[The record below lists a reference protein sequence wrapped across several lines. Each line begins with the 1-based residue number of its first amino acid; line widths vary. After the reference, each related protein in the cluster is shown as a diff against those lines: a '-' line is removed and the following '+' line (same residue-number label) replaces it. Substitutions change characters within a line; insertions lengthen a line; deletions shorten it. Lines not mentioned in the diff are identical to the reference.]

1 MRHRRPPRPYGCPAY
16 PHVLSWGIISHHK
29 TIRFVR
35 NYHGGDWAPYHEKW
49 KKRFGLLEMAY
60 AQGRA
65 VVFPKRIGLRL
76 RGRGLAKFIEMI
88 RKRIDV
94 NLCLAEQ
101 AVEVLPGALADF
113 ATAAGPATGVG
124 AGTID
129 PLRLR
134 VDTECTDGA
143 VVFKVINI
151 GGRWPRPGTFTIYTL
166 DGQKRISKR
175 RMLLTRGQ
183 RASFKFKTRKTGE
196 MVLGLWV
203 DPSWYSR
210 DFRYDAKVICGRT
223 AS

>member
-1 MRHRRPPRPYGCPAY
+1 MPAASASAAPKAYGGPAY
-16 PHVLSWGIISHHK
+16 PRVLSWGIISHHK

-49 KKRFGLLEMAY
+49 KKRLGLLEMAH

-65 VVFPKRIGLRL
+65 VVFPNRIGLRL
-76 RGRGLAKFIEMI
+76 RGRGLA
-88 RKRIDV
+88 
-94 NLCLAEQ
+94 EQ
-101 AVEVLPGALADF
+101 AVEVSPGALADF
-113 ATAAGPATGVG
+113 ATAAGPATGAG
-124 AGTID
+124 AGTDAGGPPKADATAASGAID

-143 VVFKVINI
+143 AVFKVINI

-175 RMLLTRGQ
+175 WMLLTRG
-183 RASFKFKTRKTGE
+183 
-196 MVLGLWV
+196 
-203 DPSWYSR
+203 
-210 DFRYDAKVICGRT
+210 RT